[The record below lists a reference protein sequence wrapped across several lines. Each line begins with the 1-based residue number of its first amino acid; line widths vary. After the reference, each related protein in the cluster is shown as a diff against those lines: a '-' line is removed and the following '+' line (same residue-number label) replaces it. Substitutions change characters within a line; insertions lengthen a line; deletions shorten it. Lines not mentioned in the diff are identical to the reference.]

1 MQVRELRKEDS
12 WKADTPFRGMSSG
25 DERER
30 VDRASGG
37 SVRISTPR
45 ANPSTG
51 NAICGISAESGRRP
65 EASKGAT
72 VSTAPWRRIPCSILT
87 IETLPWRSRFRPR
100 PSSWAL

>member
-1 MQVRELRKEDS
+1 MQVRELRKEES

-51 NAICGISAESGRRP
+51 TRIDP
-65 EASKGAT
+65 E
-72 VSTAPWRRIPCSILT
+72 
-87 IETLPWRSRFRPR
+87 
-100 PSSWAL
+100 